1 MAQTVIGFFKDAADA
16 QKAVGQLAQKG
27 ISQQQVD
34 VSSGQYLDGTADAE
48 GRNTNKF
55 TDLFNK
61 LFGHDSDDAKRY
73 STVGQSNVTLVTV
86 HATSSELA
94 EQAAD
99 VLDDCGA
106 IDVDEHGTGTSST
119 SSSEGR
125 GSLGG
130 LSTGN
135 SAIGGSDIGLGAQSA
150 TGGDYTRR
158 RSRIIDQSLDDSHRL
173 RDL

>member
-16 QKAVGQLAQKG
+16 QKAVAQLAQKG
-27 ISQQQVD
+27 ISGQYVD
-34 VSSGQYLDGTADAE
+34 VSKGEYLDGTADVD

-73 STVGQSNVTLVTV
+73 ATMGQSNVTLVTV
-86 HATSSELA
+86 HAPSNDLA

-106 IDVDEHGTGTSST
+106 IDVDEHGTGAAF
-119 SSSEGR
+119 SEGS
-125 GSLGG
+125 GSTFGTGGGTIGLDETNLGG
-130 LSTGN
+130 QGTMGTG
-135 SAIGGSDIGLGAQSA
+135 SP
-150 TGGDYTRR
+150 RR
-158 RSRIIDQSLDDSHRL
+158 RSRIIDQSLGDDFRSS
-173 RDL
+173 DL

>member
-1 MAQTVIGFFKDAADA
+1 MAQTVVGFFKDAANA
-16 QKAVGQLAQKG
+16 QKAVAQLAENG
-27 ISQQQVD
+27 ISQQYVD
-34 VSSGQYLDGTADAE
+34 VSKGEYLDGTADAD

-86 HATSSELA
+86 HAPSNELA

-106 IDVDEHGTGTSST
+106 IDVDEHGTGSTFSESSNST
-119 SSSEGR
+119 FDTGGLGT
-125 GSLGG
+125 GSGAIGLDETNLGG
-130 LSTGN
+130 QGTMGTG
-135 SAIGGSDIGLGAQSA
+135 SP
-150 TGGDYTRR
+150 RR
-158 RSRIIDQSLDDSHRL
+158 RSRIIDQPLGDDYRL